1 VTDGLPERPLLTPW
15 HRIADEPGRLVLEY
29 GGEAVCLEGRAT
41 RALLPALFPLLDG
54 TRTLDEI
61 VAVLGAEARTGV
73 ESALAL
79 LAEHR
84 LLTNGPPLEALVPA
98 PFAAAAV
105 AYAAASGL
113 PPAVVRERL
122 ANASVCV
129 VGSGAAAA
137 EIARLLRLSG
147 VGRVE
152 PSAWDGV
159 DAGLAVVAPGAGEQ
173 PLVSGWNARTVVSG
187 RPWLQVLA
195 FDGAFAARFRRT

>member
-1 VTDGLPERPLLTPW
+1 
-15 HRIADEPGRLVLEY
+15 
-29 GGEAVCLEGRAT
+29 
-41 RALLPALFPLLDG
+41 
-54 TRTLDEI
+54 
-61 VAVLGAEARTGV
+61 
-73 ESALAL
+73 
-79 LAEHR
+79 
-84 LLTNGPPLEALVPA
+84 
-98 PFAAAAV
+98 
-105 AYAAASGL
+105 L

-152 PSAWDGV
+152 PSVWDGV

-173 PLVSGWNARTVVSG
+173 PLVSGSNARTVVSG

-195 FDGAFAARFRRT
+195 FDGAFAAIGPLYVPGETCCYECYLRRRASNVGYPDEFWPSSAPRIARRKRPRPQQPLRASPP